1 MGEILT
7 GYYQNP
13 KKGLKCTG
21 PRKAAAIDLA
31 SNNTEQKERKNR
43 GHRGLL
49 SWLPSFSQGQGP
61 HSAQLLRL
69 FFFLSSAQLLGDVWL
84 YDPMDCSL
92 PGSAVHGNF
101 RQDHWSGFLFP
112 PPGDLSDPGIKLVSR
127 VSHWQGEYFTTEP
140 PGNPGNSFLKI
151 IIFLFNY

>member
-43 GHRGLL
+43 GTQRTPVLA
-49 SWLPSFSQGQGP
+49 SEFFSRPRTSFCP
-61 HSAQLLRL
+61 T
-69 FFFLSSAQLLGDVWL
+69 VEI
-84 YDPMDCSL
+84 
-92 PGSAVHGNF
+92 V
-101 RQDHWSGFLFP
+101 FLFVECSVA
-112 PPGDLSDPGIKLVSR
+112 G
-127 VSHWQGEYFTTEP
+127 
-140 PGNPGNSFLKI
+140 
-151 IIFLFNY
+151 

>member
-13 KKGLKCTG
+13 KKGLKCAG

-49 SWLPSFSQGQGP
+49 SWLPRFTQGQGP

-69 FFFLSSAQLLGDVWL
+69 FSFVSSAQLLGGVWL
-84 YDPMDCSL
+84 YDPWTVACQAPQSMGTLGKTSGVGCSSL
-92 PGSAVHGNF
+92 LQGIFLTQGS
-101 RQDHWSGFLFP
+101 S
-112 PPGDLSDPGIKLVSR
+112 SCLVSHIGR
-127 VSHWQGEYFTTEP
+127 GNILPLSHLGILGIPF
-140 PGNPGNSFLKI
+140 
-151 IIFLFNY
+151 